1 GFVSSITDVHQGIGD
16 SHGLE
21 TLSCDH
27 VADEHLRPVLATTA
41 SALRT
46 SKDVNPHKASASLDM
61 EDVTVHT
68 LQKLCEVAYDDK
80 HGYFPRREGEVF
92 WHFKIDQDSQSI
104 VTKSIDCPTHSY
116 YNRKFPDHGRRA
128 NPLGSYRI
136 TAKYCVDAVQQLHEA
151 MNAPSVFPDF
161 YAKVCSHY
169 KVLQKTSSWTV
180 SEARDDKSEDDE

>member
-80 HGYFPRREGEVF
+80 HG
-92 WHFKIDQDSQSI
+92 
-104 VTKSIDCPTHSY
+104 
-116 YNRKFPDHGRRA
+116 RKFPDHGRRA